1 MNVVSIVGR
10 VTKDIE
16 LRETNAGKK
25 VTRFTL
31 AVNRRGEGA
40 DFIPCIAWEKTAET
54 LAKYITKGRQIGVV
68 GRLVS
73 GSYEKD
79 GRKVSTLDVNVTE
92 FDFCDSKEQKP
103 AAAPV
108 SRTERR
114 RQEEANVDRF
124 VDIPDTIDEELPFN

>member
-31 AVNRRGEGA
+31 AVNRRGEGT

-79 GRKVSTLDVNVTE
+79 GRKASTLDVNVTE
-92 FDFCDSKEQKP
+92 FDFCDSKEKP
-103 AAAPV
+103 V
-108 SRTERR
+108 NRTERR
-114 RQEEANVDRF
+114 RQEEAKVDRF
-124 VDIPDTIDEELPFN
+124 VDIPDEDLPFN

>member
-1 MNVVSIVGR
+1 MNLVSIVGR

-25 VTRFTL
+25 VTHFTL
-31 AVNRRGEGA
+31 AVNRRGEGT

-103 AAAPV
+103 AAV
-108 SRTERR
+108 NRTERR
-114 RQEEANVDRF
+114 RQEEAKVDRF